1 MLNKRLK
8 DELKTIKNREVKIK
22 MGLGTLALMTMCIA
36 LLIISTFTQIKFSGV
51 DTGVNTYLQFE
62 YIPQIP
68 IVLFIATLLGES
80 FGLLT
85 ILIYIILGLT
95 PNYPIFGMGGGLS
108 YIFQYNFGY
117 IFAYIFAV
125 IFTAKELKKDNTIIS
140 ILKAVLF
147 GVLIIHI
154 IGIFY
159 MTINAL
165 IRHDSFAFIGNWIY
179 YQSISKILFDIVFG
193 IIAILIG
200 KIIKKFLWLIL
211 N

>member
-1 MLNKRLK
+1 MLNKRIK
-8 DELKTIKNREVKIK
+8 DELKNIKNKETKIK
-22 MGLGTLALMTMCIA
+22 FCLGTFSLIAMCIA
-36 LLIISTFTQIKFSGV
+36 LLIISTFTQIKFSGA
-51 DTGVNTYLQFE
+51 DSGISNYLKFE

-68 IVLFIATLLGES
+68 VVLFIATLLGES

-95 PNYPIFGMGGGLS
+95 PNHPIFGMGGGLS

-125 IFTAKELKKDNTIIS
+125 IFSAKELKKDNSILS
-140 ILKAVLF
+140 ILKAALI

-154 IGIFY
+154 IGSFY

-200 KIIKKFLWLIL
+200 KGIKKFLWLIL

>member
-1 MLNKRLK
+1 MLNKRIK
-8 DELKTIKNREVKIK
+8 EELKNIKNKEPQMKFS
-22 MGLGTLALMTMCIA
+22 LGTLSLVAVCLA
-36 LLIISTFTQIKFSGV
+36 LLIISTFTQIRFSGV
-51 DTGVNTYLQFE
+51 DTGINTYWKFE

-117 IFAYIFAV
+117 IFAYIFA
-125 IFTAKELKKDNTIIS
+125 IILSAKELKKGNS
-140 ILKAVLF
+140 ITYTLKATLL
-147 GVLIIHI
+147 GVLVIHL

-179 YQSISKILFDIVFG
+179 YQSLSKILFDIVFG

-200 KIIKKFLWLIL
+200 KGIKKILWLIL

>member
-1 MLNKRLK
+1 MLNKRIK
-8 DELKTIKNREVKIK
+8 EELKNIKNRETK
-22 MGLGTLALMTMCIA
+22 MKFCLGTLSLMAMCLA
-36 LLIISTFTQIKFSGV
+36 LLIISTFTQIKFPGV
-51 DTGVNTYLQFE
+51 DTGISTYLKFE

-125 IFTAKELKKDNTIIS
+125 SLAGKELRKENSILS
-140 ILKAVLF
+140 ILKATF
-147 GVLIIHI
+147 IGVLIIHV

-179 YQSISKILFDIVFG
+179 YQSLSKILFDIVFG

-200 KIIKKFLWLIL
+200 KGVKKFLWLIL

>member
-8 DELKTIKNREVKIK
+8 EELRNIKNKDTRIK
-22 MGLGTLALMTMCIA
+22 FCLGTLSLMAMCIA

-51 DTGVNTYLQFE
+51 DTGINTYLKFE

-68 IVLFIATLLGES
+68 IVLFIAALLGES

-125 IFTAKELKKDNTIIS
+125 LLAAKELRKSSS
-140 ILKAVLF
+140 ILATIKATLI
-147 GVLIIHI
+147 GVLVIHV

-179 YQSISKILFDIVFG
+179 YQSLSKILFDIVFG
-193 IIAILIG
+193 IIAIFIAKG
-200 KIIKKFLWLIL
+200 IKKVLWLIL

>member
-8 DELKTIKNREVKIK
+8 EELKNIKNKDTKIK
-22 MGLGTLALMTMCIA
+22 FCIGTLALMAMCLA
-36 LLIISTFTQIKFSGV
+36 FLIISTFTQIKFTGG
-51 DTGVNTYLQFE
+51 DTGLSTYLKFE

-68 IVLFIATLLGES
+68 VVIFIATLLGEN

-85 ILIYIILGLT
+85 ILTYIILGLT

-125 IFTAKELKKDNTIIS
+125 IFTAKELKKENS
-140 ILKAVLF
+140 ILAIIKAVLV
-147 GVLIIHI
+147 GVLIIHA
-154 IGIFY
+154 IGIVY

-200 KIIKKFLWLIL
+200 KGIKKFLWLIL